1 MMKSNQ
7 INHIKVQTN
16 EIPDEL
22 SRTDINST
30 RRSIALY
37 YRGGKFIYQNFFT
50 QPLIG
55 KINALEGLEKK
66 ADVFFRSI
74 RMVGSNTFHIRLV
87 GKEEDVRKMCKD
99 QACYRLL
106 QGIGE
111 SLNTE
116 ARTRTYLEVS
126 DKHDHCDVLISL
138 DKKAF
143 YLANNVKVEGKE
155 MRIRNPIVVGDRMVG
170 LTEKREVCIGQLT
183 PDVIEK
189 PNIKLDMELMD
200 EINRMGKVDLLE
212 PAPNSEDLFLVS
224 IKNSVYQFNIW
235 GEMAH
240 FEELGEEVKH
250 INSIN
255 FNHTSSIMATDNGL
269 YEVDVKEMPNMIKA
283 EGLPR
288 RISSKDLSGEFQV
301 ALYTEDPYVCGI
313 NPALGVFSKTKD
325 NKVMF
330 F

>member
-1 MMKSNQ
+1 
-7 INHIKVQTN
+7 
-16 EIPDEL
+16 L
-22 SRTDINST
+22 SKN
-30 RRSIALY
+30 
-37 YRGGKFIYQNFFT
+37 
-50 QPLIG
+50 
-55 KINALEGLEKK
+55 
-66 ADVFFRSI
+66 
-74 RMVGSNTFHIRLV
+74 
-87 GKEEDVRKMCKD
+87 
-99 QACYRLL
+99 
-106 QGIGE
+106 
-111 SLNTE
+111 
-116 ARTRTYLEVS
+116 
-126 DKHDHCDVLISL
+126 VLISL

-170 LTEKREVCIGQLT
+170 LTDKREVCIGQLT

-283 EGLPR
+283 EGLPL
-288 RISSKDLSGEFQV
+288 RISSKDLSGESR
-301 ALYTEDPYVCGI
+301 LPYIRRIPMSAVLI
-313 NPALGVFSKTKD
+313 PPWEYFPKPKTTR
-325 NKVMF
+325 
-330 F
+330 